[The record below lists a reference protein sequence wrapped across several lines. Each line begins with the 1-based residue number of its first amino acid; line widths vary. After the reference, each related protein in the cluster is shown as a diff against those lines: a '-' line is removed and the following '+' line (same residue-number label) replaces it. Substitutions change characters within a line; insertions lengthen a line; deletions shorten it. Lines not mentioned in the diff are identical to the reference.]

1 MGISV
6 GSERG
11 NVAEINVVPLIDILL
26 VLLVIFMII
35 PHTQVGLKVIAPQ
48 ETSTTPVP
56 TPGVV
61 VVQVLAD
68 GSLRLNQQPIKWEGL
83 QDRLEEVF
91 KMRADR
97 TAFVRSEDRIEFGAV
112 AKAISIMNAAGI
124 TSVGLMT
131 PELEKGH

>member
-61 VVQVLAD
+61 LVQVLAD

-97 TAFVRSEDRIEFGAV
+97 TAFVRSEDRIEFGVV